1 MFVDRY
7 FTVYLC
13 NYNKKHPGGPDKGK
27 QVLFVGWVLLGF
39 PFENMKKHFL
49 KIACV
54 GLVVCMLNASCI
66 GSFSLFNKFAEWNL
80 GLTGNKFFNC
90 LIGFVLTPVYGIC
103 LTVDWIALNTIEFWT
118 GSPLLASVGETKH
131 VVGSD
136 GNQYVI
142 VTEKDGYH
150 IQNETTG
157 EDMRMVFSEE
167 DKTWSMVQNEAS
179 QKMFRLNDDNTV
191 TVYLPDGSE
200 ATVTKDQNGLDDLKA
215 MVSMPVPFMV
225 SK

>member
-1 MFVDRY
+1 
-7 FTVYLC
+7 
-13 NYNKKHPGGPDKGK
+13 
-27 QVLFVGWVLLGF
+27 
-39 PFENMKKHFL
+39 MKKHFL

-54 GLVVCMLNASCI
+54 GLAVCMLNASCI

-167 DKTWSMVQNEAS
+167 DKTWSMVQNDAS